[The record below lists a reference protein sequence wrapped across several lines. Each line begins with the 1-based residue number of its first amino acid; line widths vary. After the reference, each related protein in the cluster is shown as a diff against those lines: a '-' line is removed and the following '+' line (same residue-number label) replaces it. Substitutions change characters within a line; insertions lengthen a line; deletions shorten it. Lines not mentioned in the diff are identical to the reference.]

1 MADTQD
7 APQQQQQQPA
17 GLQPI
22 PALGGSIDEAQEA
35 LLSLLD
41 PQDEEKPKT
50 EEPQPTEEEESTEET
65 QDESL
70 EEEQPDEEEEEGE
83 EFDEDAETDEEEETE
98 ESDEVTLYTV
108 KVNGEDTEVSEDE
121 LIRGYSRHSDYTKKT
136 QELAEER
143 RTIEAA
149 QAQYHSDLS
158 SLQQERQQ
166 YAEAL
171 SQVIQSSMAGME
183 QYSDIDWAT
192 LKTEDPIEYITKR
205 DEYREVQERVR
216 ENQHRAQQVQQ
227 QQESEMQEV
236 KKRVLREEHGKLV
249 SAVPEWG
256 EPTTQK
262 KLATD
267 IRAYAINQG
276 YTPEEI
282 GGLVDHRSL
291 IVLMKAQKYDA
302 LQKADVKAKKV
313 KNKPKVVRA
322 GTGTRKAQEGKSQRK
337 AQMKRLRGTGHL
349 DDASALLEDFIDI

>member
-1 MADTQD
+1 MADTQQQ
-7 APQQQQQQPA
+7 APQQQPA

-22 PALGGSIDEAQEA
+22 PALGGSVTEAQEA

-41 PQDEEKPKT
+41 PEEET
-50 EEPQPTEEEESTEET
+50 QETGEEQPTKEESTEET

-83 EFDEDAETDEEEETE
+83 EPDEDEETDEVEETE

-136 QELAEER
+136 QELAEDR
-143 RTIEAA
+143 RNAEAA
-149 QAQYHSDLS
+149 QAQYQAEISA
-158 SLQQERQQ
+158 LQQERQQ

-171 SQVIQSSMAGME
+171 SQVIQSSMAGLD
-183 QYSDIDWAT
+183 QYSNIDWET
-192 LKTEDPIEYITKR
+192 LKTDDPIEYITKR
-205 DEYREVQERVR
+205 DEYREIQERVR
-216 ENQHRAQQVQQ
+216 QNQYQAQQVQQ

-236 KKRVLREEHGKLV
+236 KKRVLKEEHGKLV
-249 SAVPEWG
+249 AAVPEWG
-256 EPTTQK
+256 EPAGQK

-267 IRAYAINQG
+267 LRAYAINQG
-276 YTPEEI
+276 YSTEEI

-302 LQKADVKAKKV
+302 LQKADVKSKKV

-322 GTGTRKAQEGKSQRK
+322 GTGEKKSQEAKSQRK
-337 AQMKRLRGTGHL
+337 AQMKRLQGSGHL